1 MRKTLLVLVTL
12 ASPLSAQGRTLV
24 DLHWLAGCWER
35 ARPTSRMVELWTPA
49 VNNVMTGTSY
59 SVTDTS
65 QRELEQL
72 RLFARGDTLI
82 YEAHPSSQMMNEF
95 KSTKITAQEIVFE
108 DPEHDFPQKITYRRS
123 GADSLYAVTEGDR
136 AGRAQPITFAF
147 KRAPCGKLTYSP
159 TAATRVALQ
168 QLYDAMSQEE
178 AKSTGG
184 RLAWLTQQAGPG
196 YRYTVWS
203 ATGSSVTS
211 MDSAGVAR
219 IAEGQRRAQQLPGT
233 RKYQATVDRVLLRGD
248 TAEALVTGRL
258 VFVFADSAGR
268 IGPAGAMHE
277 RVVEAR
283 WLDTWVRQGQAMKLR
298 SSATLAED
306 IRMDG
311 KLTISNGRPVSQ

>member
-1 MRKTLLVLVTL
+1 MRKTLLVLLTL
-12 ASPLSAQGRTLV
+12 ASPLSAQSRTLV

-35 ARPTSRMVELWTPA
+35 ARPTSRMIELWTPA

-108 DPEHDFPQKITYRRS
+108 DPGHDFPQRIIYRRA

-168 QLYDAMSQEE
+168 QMYDAMSLEE
-178 AKSTGG
+178 VRKPGG
-184 RLAWLTQQAGPG
+184 RLAWLTQQALPG

-211 MDSAGVAR
+211 MDSAGLSR
-219 IAEGQRRAQQLPGT
+219 IAEGQGRNAMQGT
-233 RKYQATVDRVLLRGD
+233 RKYSATVDRVLLRGD
-248 TAEALVTGRL
+248 TTEALVSGRL
-258 VFVFADSAGR
+258 VFAFADSAGR
-268 IGPAGAMHE
+268 LGPAGAMHE
-277 RVVEAR
+277 RVVDTR
-283 WLDTWVRQGQAMKLR
+283 WLDTWVRQGGAMKLR

-311 KLTISNGRPVSQ
+311 KLTISNGRPVPQ

>member
-1 MRKTLLVLVTL
+1 MRKTLLVLLTL
-12 ASPLSAQGRTLV
+12 ASPLSAQSRTLV

-35 ARPTSRMVELWTPA
+35 ARPTSRMIELWTPA

-108 DPEHDFPQKITYRRS
+108 DPGHDFPQRIIYRRA

-168 QLYDAMSQEE
+168 QMYDAMSLEE
-178 AKSTGG
+178 VRKPGG
-184 RLAWLTQQAGPG
+184 RLAWLTQQALPG

-211 MDSAGVAR
+211 MDSAGLSR
-219 IAEGQRRAQQLPGT
+219 IAEGQGRNAMQGT
-233 RKYQATVDRVLLRGD
+233 RKYSATVDRVLLRGD
-248 TAEALVTGRL
+248 TAEALVSGRL
-258 VFVFADSAGR
+258 VFAFADSAGR
-268 IGPAGAMHE
+268 LGPAGAMHE
-277 RVVEAR
+277 RVVDTR
-283 WLDTWVRQGQAMKLR
+283 WLDTWVRQGGAMKLR
-298 SSATLAED
+298 SSATIAED

-311 KLTISNGRPVSQ
+311 KLTISNGRPVPQ

>member
-1 MRKTLLVLVTL
+1 MRKSLLFLSAL
-12 ASPLSAQGRTLV
+12 AFPLSAQSRTLV

-49 VNNVMTGTSY
+49 VNNVMSGTSF

-82 YEAHPSSQMMNEF
+82 YEAHPSTQMMNEF

-108 DPEHDFPQKITYRRS
+108 DPAHDFPQKITYRRA

-136 AGRAQPITFAF
+136 AGRTQPITFAF
-147 KRAPCGKLTYSP
+147 RRAPCGKLTYSP
-159 TAATRVALQ
+159 SASTRVALQ
-168 QLYDAMSQEE
+168 QMYDAMSAEE
-178 AKSTGG
+178 TKGNGG
-184 RLAWLTQQAGPG
+184 RLMWLTQQAAPG

-203 ATGSSVTS
+203 AQGSSVTS
-211 MDSAGVAR
+211 MDSAGIAR
-219 IAEGQRRAQQLPGT
+219 IADGQRRAHQLPGT
-233 RKYQATVDRVLLRGD
+233 RRYTATVDRVLLRGD
-248 TAEALVTGRL
+248 TAEALVSGRL

-268 IGPAGAMHE
+268 LGPAGAMHE
-277 RVVEAR
+277 RVVETR
-283 WLDTWVRQGQAMKLR
+283 WLDIWVRQGPAMKLR
-298 SSATLAED
+298 SSSTLAED

-311 KLTISNGRPVSQ
+311 KLTMSNGKQMQ